1 VVSTKPSFVVISSL
15 AKDVLIY
22 GNGLKEVR
30 SGGPA
35 YWISK
40 TLKDL
45 KVPYRQVL
53 AKPEAEI
60 EIRMPE
66 EKGIIK
72 SVGRVKINHPI
83 QSKGIIISTIG
94 NEFNLVDLNK
104 FHGTIALDIQGF
116 ARTSEK
122 GKIDFQKTLKRITI
136 LKATKSELGFMNA
149 EDVCDQKKRLLLV
162 TRGIQGFEVFY
173 RNQRHIFVSSKKKV
187 FNTIGA
193 GDVLLTAFLVKF
205 LETKNPKSA
214 GLFALDYVTK
224 FIENKNEF

>member
-1 VVSTKPSFVVISSL
+1 MSTKPSFVVISSL

-22 GNGLKEVR
+22 EDGSKEVR

-35 YWISK
+35 HWIVR

-45 KVPYRQVL
+45 RVPYRQIL

-72 SVGRVKINHPI
+72 SVGRVKINHPV
-83 QSKGIIISTIG
+83 QSKRVIVSTIG

-104 FHGTIALDIQGF
+104 FRGFIVLDIQGF
-116 ARTSEK
+116 ARTSKK

-136 LKATKSELGFMNA
+136 LKATKFELGFMNA

-173 RNQRHIFVSSKKKV
+173 RSQRHVFVSSKKKV

-214 GLFALDYVTK
+214 GLFALNYVTK
-224 FIENKNEF
+224 FIENKNEV